1 MHFKAVY
8 SVNVQRLMFWSYD
21 TRTYSD
27 CRPWIVLS
35 VLRHVKHFKA
45 VYSVKTK
52 TKVNL
57 RRKHWLNYWHW
68 CNKRCKSRLM
78 HEIDALA
85 LNINHTTVY
94 AHTVIAYD
102 GPTIRMCAKSNN
114 TALTA
119 DLMVI

>member
-1 MHFKAVY
+1 MV
-8 SVNVQRLMFWSYD
+8 WSYD
-21 TRTYSD
+21 TRTYID

-35 VLRHVKHFKA
+35 VLRHVKHIKA

-57 RRKHWLNYWHW
+57 SRTHWLTYWHR
-68 CNKRCKSRLM
+68 CNNRCKGRLM

-94 AHTVIAYD
+94 AHTVISSH
-102 GPTIRMCAKSNN
+102 GPKIRMCVKSDN
-114 TALTA
+114 TAMTA